1 MKIIKKIAAIMLS
14 VMMVL
19 GMCSVVGAEGSVTSG
34 TSAPTGSITINNAA
48 PGETYNIYRI
58 LDLESYSGS
67 GEAGNYAYKL
77 RTYDSGSTY
86 NWRTF
91 INQDEISG
99 ASGYVTLDGDYV
111 TWKDGVA
118 TTEDK
123 AAEFAKLALKYAK
136 ETSTK
141 IVADKTE
148 TAPVATTGETTST
161 VTFSNLPLGYY
172 LVETSVGTVLAL
184 NTTNSTWTIEDKNKA
199 PTVEKKVSNA
209 SNGTYGDT
217 STASIGD
224 TVYFKTTIHAKKGAR
239 NYVLHDKM
247 SEGLT
252 FEESTIVIKL
262 KKQTEITASDVTE
275 SNFTLSKNVSCTS
288 SATTGEKCTFEIK
301 FNQDF
306 CNTLADNDEII
317 VTYSAT
323 LNEKAAIGS
332 TTGNTNKTHLSY
344 GDKGKTTEVT
354 TTTYTFEVPV
364 FKFTKLDASATKK
377 GLANAEFT
385 LSTDANGTKLIN
397 LVDITTTS
405 TTDKTYRVETGTAST
420 GTTTTTT
427 VITPESG
434 KFTIKGL
441 AAGTY
446 YLTEIKQPDGYNKL
460 STPVKI
466 TIDTNGNITV
476 GEPASS
482 SVTEVEVEN
491 KSGSLLPSTG
501 GMGTTLFYIFGAI
514 LVVGSGVV
522 LITKK
527 RMK

>member
-19 GMCSVVGAEGSVTSG
+19 GMCSVVGAEGTGTTSG
-34 TSAPTGSITINNAA
+34 TGMSGIKGSITINKAA
-48 PGETYNIYRI
+48 PEETYKIYRI
-58 LDLESYSGS
+58 LDLESYN
-67 GEAGNYAYKL
+67 ETTENYAYKL
-77 RTYDSGSTY
+77 RTDKLSGSEKS
-86 NWRTF
+86 WSDF
-91 INQDEISG
+91 IKSSEIENV
-99 ASGYVTLDGDYV
+99 YVTLVGDYV
-111 TWKDGVA
+111 TWKDTADVA
-118 TTEDK
+118 Q
-123 AAEFAKLALKYAK
+123 FAKLALKYAK

-148 TAPVATTGETTST
+148 TAPVDSTGATTST
-161 VTFSNLPLGYY
+161 VTFSDLPLGYY

-224 TVYFKTTIHAKKGAR
+224 TVYFKTTIHAKKGAQ
-239 NYVLHDKM
+239 NYVLHDTM

-252 FEESTIVIKL
+252 FDKNSIDVKKQGESTSL
-262 KKQTEITASDVTE
+262 YQSSDYTLVTD
-275 SNFTLSKNVSCTS
+275 STNL
-288 SATTGEKCTFEIK
+288 GDGCTFHIEFK
-301 FNQDF
+301 ETF
-306 CNTLADNDEII
+306 CNSITEDTDII

-332 TTGNTNKTHLSY
+332 TTGNTNTTQLSY
-344 GDKGKTTEVT
+344 GGKSKTTEDK

-364 FKFTKLDASATKK
+364 FKFTKLKDASATKK

-385 LSTDANGTKLIN
+385 LSTDADGTKLIN

-405 TTDKTYRVETGTAST
+405 TIDKTYRVETGTAST
-420 GTTTTTT
+420 GTSTITT
-427 VITPESG
+427 VTTPDSG
-434 KFTIKGL
+434 KFKIQGL

-446 YLTEIKQPDGYNKL
+446 YLTETKQPDGYNKL
-460 STPVKI
+460 SAPVKI

-491 KSGSLLPSTG
+491 KSGSLLPHTG
-501 GMGTTLFYIFGAI
+501 GMGTTLFYIIGAI

>member
-19 GMCSVVGAEGSVTSG
+19 GMCSVVGAEGTGTTSG
-34 TSAPTGSITINNAA
+34 TGTSGIKGSITINKAA
-48 PGETYNIYRI
+48 PEETYKIYRI
-58 LDLESYSGS
+58 LDLESYN
-67 GEAGNYAYKL
+67 ETTENYAYKL
-77 RTYDSGSTY
+77 RTDKLSGSEKS
-86 NWRTF
+86 WSDF
-91 INQDEISG
+91 IKSSEIENV
-99 ASGYVTLDGDYV
+99 YVTLVGDYV
-111 TWKDGVA
+111 TWKDTADVA
-118 TTEDK
+118 Q
-123 AAEFAKLALKYAK
+123 FAKLALKYAK

-161 VTFSNLPLGYY
+161 VTFLNLPLGYY

-262 KKQTEITASDVTE
+262 KKQTETTASDVTE

-306 CNTLADNDEII
+306 CDTLADNDEII

-427 VITPESG
+427 VITPKSG

-514 LVVGSGVV
+514 LVIGSGVV